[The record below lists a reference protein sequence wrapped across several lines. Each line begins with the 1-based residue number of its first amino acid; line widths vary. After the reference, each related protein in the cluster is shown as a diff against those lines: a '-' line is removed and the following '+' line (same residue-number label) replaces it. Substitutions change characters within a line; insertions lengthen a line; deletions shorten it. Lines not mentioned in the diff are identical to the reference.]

1 MLTVFNGYTTHTNG
15 ALGDGLLLLFH
26 VFFSHIA
33 SFINHVGRQH
43 LSSQVRLLHKN
54 KPHIGV
60 VELPDIHVMM
70 PQGHDD
76 IYIWTK
82 KTDIWLWLGILRD
95 SNHKIKPIKLSVLTI
110 VFQCFSW
117 VWGFCPSCPYDE
129 THFFVKSPYRLRPT
143 CVPLCKARWKVPG
156 VGTSARNGGAPKSWS
171 RSFTT
176 GATVSDGGVR
186 VWLDFVWCQR
196 TSAEIKIEIQS
207 TSFNF
212 GEKTGVQSLTK
223 KRDCIFWCCPSTE
236 GILPCAWIHLLG
248 WSFHNSP
255 RPAMCPRGTHPTH
268 FPAVLGFE
276 VYSGTT
282 GFNRLIGLIYS
293 YSPLLNNYDWFQ

>member
-1 MLTVFNGYTTHTNG
+1 MN
-15 ALGDGLLLLFH
+15 
-26 VFFSHIA
+26 
-33 SFINHVGRQH
+33 
-43 LSSQVRLLHKN
+43 
-54 KPHIGV
+54 
-60 VELPDIHVMM
+60 
-70 PQGHDD
+70 
-76 IYIWTK
+76 K

-95 SNHKIKPIKLSVLTI
+95 SNHKIKSIKLSVLTI

-223 KRDCIFWCCPSTE
+223 KGIAYFDVVHPQKVYYRVPGFTFWVGHST
-236 GILPCAWIHLLG
+236 IVHDRLCV
-248 WSFHNSP
+248 
-255 RPAMCPRGTHPTH
+255 
-268 FPAVLGFE
+268 PAVPIPRISQPYLD
-276 VYSGTT
+276 SKSILA
-282 GFNRLIGLIYS
+282 RRDSIGWLV
-293 YSPLLNNYDWFQ
+293 